1 MPTPTLAQRSACC
14 ARPLARPP
22 RRRALTRAPL
32 SAAPATPTS
41 ALPGVASD
49 PVALMTWL
57 VEEAGLPPPAAEP
70 TPDGRL
76 VAARAVGAGEVRDLG
91 RNGSV
96 CVCVKVLGGRTPRNA
111 WRRGG
116 GEREQRNPTRPSLF
130 PQPLFSVPGDL
141 AVTAVDAAS
150 HPAAGPLVAATGDAG
165 VGDIVALALWLAAER
180 ASASPAPLAAAL
192 PLDVDTPVLWP
203 DAVRADLLRG
213 SPVLQAARDRDAAL
227 DAAYESVVAGV
238 GTAPAWLTRSAFRSA
253 VAVVTAHAAY
263 LPSAGVFA
271 LLPIISGAARTGNG
285 DTGALLDYEDATG
298 AAVLRAP
305 RPVAAGAPVSI
316 YDGRPNGEL
325 VLATGT
331 LEDGNPAD
339 CLTVRVG
346 LVPTDRL
353 RNAKLSIL
361 EAVGL
366 ADGVDFPVTATAMPL
381 QLLGYLRLARVADSA
396 ALASVSFD
404 ADVVVSPANEYEVL
418 QLLLNE
424 CKERLTTYGGSA
436 EDDTKL
442 LQDPRL
448 SPGARLAARLRLGE
462 KRILQGTLDAV
473 RRRLA
478 PIRGVPMKDGTL
490 RDANADFVEIFDAW
504 AAVPAAPKKL
514 VDGLLSWAR
523 GDNDPEFQKK
533 WGKKK

>member
-1 MPTPTLAQRSACC
+1 M
-14 ARPLARPP
+14 
-22 RRRALTRAPL
+22 
-32 SAAPATPTS
+32 
-41 ALPGVASD
+41 VD
-49 PVALMTWL
+49 
-57 VEEAGLPPPAAEP
+57 
-70 TPDGRL
+70 
-76 VAARAVGAGEVRDLG
+76 VAA
-91 RNGSV
+91 
-96 CVCVKVLGGRTPRNA
+96 
-111 WRRGG
+111 
-116 GEREQRNPTRPSLF
+116 GEREQKPDPTLPFSL
-130 PQPLFSVPGDL
+130 QPLFSVPGDL

-150 HPAAGPLVAATGDAG
+150 HPAAGPLVAAAGDAG

-192 PLDVDTPVLWP
+192 PSDVDTPVLWP
-203 DAVRADLLRG
+203 DAERADLLRG
-213 SPVLQAARDRDAAL
+213 SPVLAAARDRDAAL

-238 GTAPAWLTRSAFRSA
+238 GTAPAWLTHSAFRSA
-253 VAVVTAHAAY
+253 VAVVTAHVAY

-285 DTGALLDYEDATG
+285 DTGALLDYEDAIG

-305 RPVAAGAPVSI
+305 RPVAAGTPVSI
-316 YDGRPNGEL
+316 FDGRPNGEL
-325 VLATGT
+325 VLATAT

-366 ADGVDFPVTATAMPL
+366 VDGVDFPITATAMPL

-404 ADVVVSPANEYEVL
+404 ADVIVSPANEYEVL

-442 LQDPRL
+442 LQDPKL
-448 SPGARLAARLRLGE
+448 SPRARLAARLRLGE